1 MTAYQTGQRFGA
13 VLVFYVHTPRRT
25 RYKADLSEKRVHIF
39 GSRNAIFLVPQNPLR
54 KYQFSHSE
62 PNEEAI

>member
-39 GSRNAIFLVPQNPLR
+39 GSRNAILGGVDIWGD
-54 KYQFSHSE
+54 KIS
-62 PNEEAI
+62 ATG

>member
-25 RYKADLSEKRVHIF
+25 RYKAVTWTFWVIKWVEKIKGGHL
-39 GSRNAIFLVPQNPLR
+39 G
-54 KYQFSHSE
+54 
-62 PNEEAI
+62 